1 MPVFARPGRP
11 LPAWRAAFL
20 VLAAWLGLLW
30 VLPPPAAAQGASAAA
45 AASAPAAAPTPAPRV
60 LRYAVLA
67 SFQPFQVWPEGGVP
81 GGADLEIVA
90 ELARD
95 AGLALQPVR
104 YTDLQRLEADLAAGR
119 VQLASAMA
127 RTRERE
133 ERLLF
138 TPPYGQFQLGL
149 VTRAEQPSGAMLP
162 DLAGRSIAVVS
173 GYASQ
178 QQADRLFPLASRVV
192 VNTPREG
199 LEAVR
204 TGRAD
209 TLLESLPV
217 LTDLIEREQLRGL
230 AIVRRIDAP
239 SGRLHLALPPA
250 ETALAAR
257 LAQAL
262 QRYPAERVESLVEAW
277 TARVAPVRPAG
288 LGLSADEVAQLA
300 AWPAPVIGVVG
311 REPPFAQ
318 ADAQGQAEGLSV
330 DMLRSVL
337 ARLGVQPR
345 GWVFLED
352 HEVNAALLA
361 GRVDILLGVDEGA
374 ERAALLRFVGPYIE
388 YPSVLIGRPEGGA
401 FDLVQ
406 LYGRRLALPPASAAR
421 PFVESRH
428 PGVQIVDCAAVEA
441 CVETVREGLA
451 DATLAD
457 VISAAVVMA
466 RRPSAE
472 VQIIGVEPQ
481 LRRFHSLALAD
492 KHAAVVPLF
501 KRALDVAID
510 QEMPALKT
518 RWFSRPLRAEVLR
531 AAALRYGPWAVGAL
545 LLLGGLWLW
554 HSRRL
559 RAEVQRRLQA
569 QRAAERVSQQKA
581 RFATFLAHEVRN
593 SLHAVIAGGELA
605 RQPTTHP
612 DPAATARMAEAA
624 RSTLRLLNNL
634 IDRDRLDAGR
644 LRLHPEPARLGPLV
658 RAVADEMAP
667 AAELAGLRL
676 QLQLPA
682 ADPPRLVD
690 PLRLQ
695 QVLRNVLA
703 NAVKYGRRGVV
714 EVVLMAEGPGG
725 PEQPGPPAQVAIEV
739 RDRGRGLA
747 TEDLP
752 GLFEPYAATHRN
764 ADSAGLGLPI
774 SRELARLMG
783 GELTLA
789 PREGGG
795 AVARLTLQAAPL
807 PEAPAPAPGAARPL
821 SVLVVEDAEVFGL
834 LLARAFEQRGQAVQ
848 VVGTLAQARERLAG
862 GGVDLLLSDLHL
874 PDGAGAELLAW
885 AAKELPAPRPRLLA
899 MTADRDTAA
908 AALED
913 EGVLA
918 VLEKTGDAAGLVDRA
933 LREARRT
940 PRPHQPAAH

>member
-1 MPVFARPGRP
+1 
-11 LPAWRAAFL
+11 LL
-20 VLAAWLGLLW
+20 LLAWLWALG
-30 VLPPPAAAQGASAAA
+30 PAPAAAQGTAAGQAAPASAAA
-45 AASAPAAAPTPAPRV
+45 QPAPRV
-60 LRYAVLA
+60 VRYAVLA
-67 SFQPFQVWPEGGVP
+67 SFPPFQVWPEGGVP

-95 AGLALQPVR
+95 AGFVLQPVR
-104 YTDLQRLEADLAAGR
+104 YTELQRLEADLAAGR

-133 ERLLF
+133 DRLLF
-138 TPPYGQFQLGL
+138 TPPYGQFQLAL
-149 VTRAEQPSGAMLP
+149 VTRTEQPSGALLP

-250 ETALAAR
+250 ETALAER

-277 TARVAPVRPAG
+277 TARVTPLRPAG
-288 LGLSADEVAQLA
+288 LGLSAEEVAQLA

-318 ADAQGQAEGLSV
+318 ANDKGQAEGLSV

-352 HEVNAALLA
+352 HEVTAALLA
-361 GRVDILLGVDEGA
+361 GRVDILVGVDEGA

-388 YPSVLIGRPEGGA
+388 YPSVLIGRPEGGV

-428 PGVQIVDCAAVEA
+428 PGVQIVDCPAVEA
-441 CVETVREGLA
+441 CVEAVREGQA

-481 LRRFHSLALAD
+481 LRRFHSLALAE

-531 AAALRYGPWAVGAL
+531 AAALRYGPWAAGTL
-545 LLLGGLWLW
+545 LLLGALWWW

-569 QRAAERVSQQKA
+569 QRAAERVSQEKA

-605 RQPTTHP
+605 RQPAAHP

-644 LRLHPEPARLGPLV
+644 LRLHPEPARLAPLV

-667 AAELAGLRL
+667 AAELAGLQL
-676 QLQLPA
+676 QLRLPA
-682 ADPPRLVD
+682 ADPPRQID

-703 NAVKYGRRGVV
+703 NAVKYGRRGQV
-714 EVVLMAEGPGG
+714 EVVVMVDAPGR
-725 PEQPGPPAQVAIEV
+725 PEQVVIEV
-739 RDRGRGLA
+739 RDRGRGVA
-747 TEDLP
+747 AEDVP

-807 PEAPAPAPGAARPL
+807 PEAAAPAPGAARPL

-885 AAKELPAPRPRLLA
+885 AGKELPAPRPRLLA

-913 EGVLA
+913 EVVLA

-933 LREARRT
+933 LREARRA
-940 PRPHQPAAH
+940 PVPH